1 MSLHRWELAVVG
13 GGVVGLATAVAL
25 REAGFDAGVIERGD
39 DPVADPTDPRV
50 YAVSP
55 ASARVLPPDWAQA
68 EGVQA
73 YRHMQVWQAAPDTA
87 LHFDAALVRAPA
99 LGWIAPESV
108 LRAQLWARLP
118 PPRRLARAEVETL
131 TEHDDGVSLLLGAE
145 RVVRTRLVVA
155 CDGLRSP
162 LRARAGIPVHQW
174 GYAAEGLV
182 ATLQCERPHAE
193 TAWQRFLPDSV
204 LALLPLSGQRVSLVW
219 STAQAAE
226 LQALTAEAFAEAVT
240 EASQGVLGSLSLAG
254 ERQRFPLM
262 ALHAERYVDGRLVLA
277 GDAAHSV
284 HPLAG
289 QGVNLG
295 IADGLRLAQVLAD
308 ARDQGR
314 DWTAPRVLARYQRAR
329 RAANAELLAL
339 TDALSRGF
347 SPAVPGL
354 SALLGAGLGWVD
366 RVPTL
371 KAALVRR
378 AMGAA

>member
-1 MSLHRWELAVVG
+1 MSLQRWEIAVVG
-13 GGVVGLATAVAL
+13 GGVVGLATTVAL

-39 DPVADPTDPRV
+39 EPLADPGEARV

-68 EGVQA
+68 DGVQA
-73 YRHMQVWQAAPDTA
+73 YRHMQVWQTAPDMA

-108 LRAQLWARLP
+108 LRARLWARLP
-118 PPRRLARAEVETL
+118 PQRRLAQAEVETL
-131 TEHDDGVSLLLGAE
+131 TEHEDGVSLLLGAD
-145 RVVRTRLVVA
+145 RVVRARLVVA

-204 LALLPLSGQRVSLVW
+204 LALLPLPGPRVSLVW
-219 STAQAAE
+219 STARAAE
-226 LQALTAEAFAEAVT
+226 LQALPSEAFADAVT

-254 ERQRFPLM
+254 ERHRFPLL
-262 ALHAERYVDGRLVLA
+262 ALHAERYVEGRLVLA

-295 IADGLRLAQVLAD
+295 ISDGQHLATVLAE

-329 RAANAELLAL
+329 RAANTELLAL

-378 AMGAA
+378 AMGAG